1 MKINEITFR
10 RILREEA
17 LSLYEGEE
25 SDERPE
31 AHPAAQEAKQKAE
44 KYGLGGVNWD
54 GLITTLIGSGVSGAL
69 KLTGAV
75 APVGFAIDAAMLVK
89 AVVNLVQAS
98 RAQME
103 LNKFLSEE
111 FEVTLT
117 GRPGNLWSMDR
128 PIPRPVLKK
137 IESLPEDK
145 KQRIRS
151 LLVTMMKK
159 SNAAFVSFLNASPD
173 EVISGSTAV
182 IASVAGFEVMIL
194 SMSQLSG
201 EILEA
206 MPDLEKFLSKDEV
219 LSKFVYSIGNRIFMI
234 NIGVIATAVGLLDP
248 VKDPKFDDVG
258 KDEERLR
265 SKSKKTLS
273 ANMSNLPS
281 KKPGEPRFKQGDEVL
296 VKSSRGEPTP
306 ATIARVHKNPDG
318 FEYDVA
324 QVSKSGNI
332 GSRSLGRVPERALVS
347 GRF

>member
-1 MKINEITFR
+1 M
-10 RILREEA
+10 
-17 LSLYEGEE
+17 SLHEDEG
-25 SDERPE
+25 SDDRPE
-31 AHPAAQEAKQKAE
+31 AHPAAQEAKQKAK
-44 KYGLGGVNWD
+44 KYGLEGVNWD

-69 KLTGAV
+69 KLTVAG

-117 GRPGNLWSMDR
+117 GMPGNLWSMDR
-128 PIPRPVLKK
+128 PIPRPALKK

-151 LLVTMMKK
+151 LLITMMKK

-173 EVISGSTAV
+173 DVFSGGAAA
-182 IASVAGFEVMIL
+182 IASVSGFEEMVL

-258 KDEERLR
+258 EDEERLR

-281 KKPGEPRFKQGDEVL
+281 RTSGNPRFKQGDKVL

-306 ATIARVHKNPDG
+306 ATIARVHKTSEG

-324 QVSKSGNI
+324 QIPKKGNM
-332 GSRSLGRVPERALVS
+332 GSRYLGRVPERALITGS
-347 GRF
+347 F

>member
-1 MKINEITFR
+1 MKINETTFR

-44 KYGLGGVNWD
+44 KYGLGGINWD
-54 GLITTLIGSGVSGAL
+54 GLITTIIGSGVSGAL
-69 KLTGAV
+69 KLTGLG
-75 APVGFAIDAAMLVK
+75 APAGLAIDAAMLVK

-103 LNKFLSEE
+103 ISKFLSEE
-111 FEVTLT
+111 FNVTLT
-117 GRPGNLWSMDR
+117 GVPGSISSMDR
-128 PIPRPVLKK
+128 PIPRQILKK

-151 LLVTMMKK
+151 LLITMVKK
-159 SNAAFVSFLNASPD
+159 SNTAFISFLNASPD
-173 EVISGSTAV
+173 DVFSGGAAA
-182 IASVAGFEVMIL
+182 IASVAGFEEMIL

-219 LSKFVYSIGNRIFMI
+219 LSKFVYSIGNRIFMT
-234 NIGVIATAVGLLDP
+234 NIGMIATALGMLDP
-248 VKDPKFDDVG
+248 VKDAKFDDVG

-265 SKSKKTLS
+265 SKSKKPLS

-281 KKPGEPRFKQGDEVL
+281 RTSGEPRFKQGDEVL

-306 ATIARVHKNPDG
+306 AAISRVHKAPDG

-324 QVSKSGNI
+324 QVSKKGNM
-332 GSRSLGRVPERALVS
+332 GSRSLGRVPERALVP